1 MSKEENTISL
11 DNISPKAKQLLKI
24 FAKTSGV
31 DNLAKVLEDMTFSV
45 YELLGLIDTS
55 RDPRIY
61 PQDAIIIM
69 NTVRSVLAKFTR
81 FGSPSVEIKKEGT

>member
-1 MSKEENTISL
+1 MSKEQNTISL
-11 DNISPKAKQLLKI
+11 DKISPKAKELLNI
-24 FAKTSGV
+24 FAQTSGV

-45 YELLGLIDTS
+45 YELLELIDTS

-81 FGSPSVEIKKEGT
+81 FGLPSKAVKKEKA